1 MHIVLASWCGRPF
14 VRRSGMA
21 QNATGCLHVLHGDRQ
36 IFTLFAHDKFAFVGV
51 LNAFTIT

>member
-1 MHIVLASWCGRPF
+1 
-14 VRRSGMA
+14 MA

-51 LNAFTIT
+51 LNALTIT